1 MEVGT
6 MMEVWTNLE
15 VGTKLE
21 VVTRLDVG
29 TKLEVQ
35 GKTKSCFWQFE
46 KSLKLEVWAKL

>member
-6 MMEVWTNLE
+6 KLEVWTNLE

-46 KSLKLEVWAKL
+46 KSW

>member
-6 MMEVWTNLE
+6 KLEVWTNLE

-29 TKLEVQ
+29 TKLEVE
-35 GKTKSCFWQFE
+35 GKTKSCFWQIYI
-46 KSLKLEVWAKL
+46 

>member
-6 MMEVWTNLE
+6 KLEVWTNLE

-35 GKTKSCFWQFE
+35 GKTKSCFWQIQI
-46 KSLKLEVWAKL
+46 